1 MELSAL
7 IHSFYKQGL
16 GDHLILHL
24 IKGKVILSNITYKN
38 GRLAFKNKNYLSDF
52 LPAQLEPCWESGT
65 LGLISNSIGHE
76 WGGLTFYGLEH
87 CQLSPDLSSTRNGA
101 MIAAEN
107 QYGDKLIDF
116 VGSVYRGFQLMLDNH
131 FLPVILFKP
140 IKTTSGGTGLIVT
153 DLRTTPMEISLIQ
166 TIHDVVRKSTEDKMT
181 VGIDDANLN
190 TMEFENM
197 FGDFMSKD

>member
-1 MELSAL
+1 MELAEL
-7 IHSFYKQGL
+7 IHSLYKQGL
-16 GDHLILHL
+16 GEHLILHL

-38 GRLAFKNKNYLSDF
+38 GRLAFNNENYLSDF
-52 LPAQLEPCWESGT
+52 LPDQLKPCWENGT

-76 WGGLTFYGLEH
+76 WEGLTFYGLEH
-87 CQLSPDLSSTRNGA
+87 CQLAPDLSSTRNGA

-131 FLPVILFKP
+131 FLPVVLFKP
-140 IKTTSGGTGLIVT
+140 IKTTSGETGLIVT
-153 DLRTTPMEISLIQ
+153 DLRMIPMAISLIQ
-166 TIHDVVRKSTEDKMT
+166 TIHDVVRKSTEDNMT
-181 VGIDDANLN
+181 IGIDNANLN
-190 TMEFENM
+190 TTEFERM